1 MKKGESDMI
10 AFRKYTVRDILF
22 LAVLAAVLLLV
33 GMLTMPLVMAVD
45 LFGLRNLASAP
56 LYGFFCAIGL
66 LRVPKPGA
74 LTLVALFLG
83 TVLLMMSPLM
93 TLNHI
98 IGALLA
104 EGITLLIFRGYRTKT
119 SILTVCGLFIPL
131 TLPLSLVFNL
141 AINGKSFAE
150 IITYPLYSVLLSLGT
165 VALSFL
171 GAWLGL
177 RLGRELEKA
186 GVLKS

>member
-1 MKKGESDMI
+1 MI
-10 AFRKYTVRDILF
+10 AFQKYTVRDILF

-45 LFGLRNLASAP
+45 LFGLRNLVSAP
-56 LYGFFCAIGL
+56 LYGLFCAVGL

-74 LTLVALFLG
+74 LTLIAIFLG
-83 TVLLMMSPLM
+83 AVLLMMSPMM

-98 IGALLA
+98 VGALLA
-104 EGITLLIFRGYRTKT
+104 EGITLLIFRSYQTKT
-119 SILTVCGLFIPL
+119 SILIVCGLFIPL
-131 TLPLSLVFNL
+131 TLPLSLLFNL
-141 AINGKSFAE
+141 ALNGKSFVE
-150 IITYPLYSVLLSLGT
+150 IITHPLYSVLLSLGT

-186 GVLKS
+186 GVLKT